1 MKRNLIKNCNAL
13 AGLIIGLIA
22 LGMILLFG
30 WWFFSNLINIG
41 IGLCMLMIPVV
52 LAIVSAI
59 LIKKYLLK

>member
-30 WWFFSNLINIG
+30 WWFFSNLTNIG
-41 IGLCMLMIPVV
+41 IGLAMLMIPVV
-52 LAIVSAI
+52 MAIVSAI